1 MATPSTG
8 KTKTHYVCQS
18 CGHVSAKWL
27 GRCQGCEAWN
37 TLIEERIQPQAAE
50 SSLAAVRSEF
60 KGLNKSPKAK
70 ASLDDAEEAAFF
82 AKEQAALAREGR
94 SGIAMDSFGPHGA
107 SISRGNGPDWV
118 SLDDEDSEGEP
129 SATVR
134 ANQTGKDTHR
144 RITTGMGELDRVLG
158 GGLIPDSFILLGG
171 DPGIGKSTLLLQ
183 MARGVIAK
191 NENTRILYVSGEES
205 IEQIRGR
212 SRRLGVE
219 SKGRIF
225 LAAETQLERVFAT
238 VKELEPNVIVMDS
251 LQTFSSGYLQSAP
264 GSVSQVREVA
274 ARLMALAK
282 SAGIAVWLV
291 GHVTKEGSI
300 AGPKVVEHMVDTVLY
315 FEGDGGHSYRLLRT
329 VKNRF
334 GSTRELG
341 VFEMEGEGLAEVS
354 NPSSLFLSERKEAV
368 SGTAITT
375 SMEGSRPL
383 VIELQALVVP
393 SGLAVPRRTSV
404 GLDSARISLIAAIL
418 ERHMRVKLAQND
430 LFFNVAGGLKLSE
443 PACDLAAAAAIWS
456 SIEERPLPSDWVFMG
471 ELGLTGEVRRIGQI
485 DQRLTE
491 AGKLGFTTAVI
502 PESTPKNVLERWRA
516 ANEDGVRIK
525 TVTRVSDIGR
535 VLG

>member
-1 MATPSTG
+1 MATPSSG
-8 KTKTHYVCQS
+8 KNKTQYVCQA
-18 CGHVSAKWL
+18 CGHISAKWL
-27 GRCQGCEAWN
+27 GRCPGCEAWN
-37 TLIEERIQPQAAE
+37 TLIEERVQPLAAE

-60 KGLNKSPKAK
+60 KGLNKSLKGK
-70 ASLDDAEEAAFF
+70 HQLDDAEEAAFF
-82 AKEQAALAREGR
+82 AKESAALARAGR
-94 SGIAMDSFGPHGA
+94 GSGLESFPNVTSFGK
-107 SISRGNGPDWV
+107 SSGPDWV
-118 SLDDEDSEGEP
+118 SLDDDDG
-129 SATVR
+129 ATPGLTSV
-134 ANQTGKDTHR
+134 GSDTHR
-144 RITTGMGELDRVLG
+144 RISTGMGELDRVLG

-183 MARGVIAK
+183 MARGVISHNPDTK
-191 NENTRILYVSGEES
+191 ILYVSGEES

-212 SRRLGVE
+212 ARRLGVE
-219 SKGRIF
+219 SRGRIF
-225 LAAETQLERVFAT
+225 LAAETQLERVYAT

-341 VFEMEGEGLAEVS
+341 VFEMEGEGLTEVS

-383 VIELQALVVP
+383 LIELQALVVP

-404 GLDSARISLIAAIL
+404 GVDSARISLIAAIL

-456 SIEERPLPSDWVFMG
+456 SLEELALPSDWVFMG

-502 PESTPKNVLERWRA
+502 PASTPNALLERWKASNREGA
-516 ANEDGVRIK
+516 VRFK
-525 TVTRVSDIGR
+525 TISRVSDLGR
-535 VLG
+535 VLDRG